1 MFFGAFILPVSS
13 LGLVP
18 IATESDHH
26 AAFEGPAQRNVR
38 LFDSIPDAAAPA
50 YNRGMAS
57 FRRIF
62 RSSEAALILLA
73 VGVGIVAGLLM
84 IAQHGIAHGLQSLI
98 YGLSGASLSAA
109 QSIDTIRLFALPI
122 FGILLG
128 FGSRAA
134 LRRWRTPVDVVE
146 ANALHGGTIPMR
158 DSLIVC
164 AQTIVSNGAGASVG
178 LEAAY
183 AQAGGGLASVLGKWV
198 RLRRADMRILVGAGA
213 GAAVGAAFGA
223 PLAGAFYAFE
233 IVIGAYTPAA
243 IAPVAAACL
252 SAVLLVRFVGI
263 EAYVVALPG
272 AKAITTVDYLLYS
285 ALGLVCAFIGIAIMR
300 GVTFLESHIRR
311 SFISEAWRPAVGGLL
326 LVPLAMITPQVLSAG
341 HGALHI
347 DLGAEVALRFI
358 LLVLAVKVVASTIS
372 LGFGFRGGLFFASL
386 FMGSLVGQLFA
397 GVVARISILPAVDPS
412 DAALIGMAAM
422 AVAIVGGPMTM
433 SMLVLEVTH
442 DFALTS
448 VAITAALCAS
458 TYVRETFGFSFST
471 WRLHTRGENI
481 RSARDVGWVRALT
494 VSKMMQRAADLAP
507 ATTGIAEFRRRFPLG
522 STSKVVLVD
531 GAGRYY
537 GIVETPKAFDV
548 ATESDAEVGSLATL
562 QAVALRPEQDVRSAI
577 RTFDLNEADYL
588 AVVDHQRVV
597 LGTLSERFV
606 HRRYADEVEKAQREM
621 FGE

>member
-1 MFFGAFILPVSS
+1 MRPF
-13 LGLVP
+13 
-18 IATESDHH
+18 
-26 AAFEGPAQRNVR
+26 Q
-38 LFDSIPDAAAPA
+38 SIPGAAAPI
-50 YNRGMAS
+50 YSRGVAS

-73 VGVGIVAGLLM
+73 VGVGIAAGLLM
-84 IAQHGIAHGLQSLI
+84 IAQHALAHGMQALI

-109 QSIDTIRLFALPI
+109 PSIATPRLLALPL
-122 FGILLG
+122 FGLLLG
-128 FGSRAA
+128 LGSTAA

-146 ANALHGGTIPMR
+146 ANALHGGAIPLR
-158 DSLIVC
+158 DSVIVC

-183 AQAGGGLASVLGKWV
+183 AQAGGGIASLLGQSL

-213 GAAVGAAFGA
+213 GAAIGAAFGA
-223 PLAGAFYAFE
+223 PLTGAFYAFE

-252 SAVLLVRFVGI
+252 SAALLVRIVGI

-272 AKAITTVDYLLYS
+272 ARAITTVDYLLYA
-285 ALGLVCAFIGIAIMR
+285 ALGLMCAFIGIAVMR
-300 GVTFLESHIRR
+300 GVTFLESHVRR
-311 SFISEAWRPAVGGLL
+311 SVLPEAWRPAVGGLL

-358 LLVLAVKVVASTIS
+358 LLVLLVKIAASTIS

-386 FMGSLVGQLFA
+386 FIGSLVGQLFA
-397 GVVARISILPAVDPS
+397 GAIGRVPIFPAIDPS

-422 AVAIVGGPMTM
+422 AVAVVGGPMTM

-458 TYVRETFGFSFST
+458 TFVRETFGFSFST
-471 WRLHTRGENI
+471 WRLHTRGESI

-494 VSKMMQRAADLAP
+494 VGKMMQRGEETMPSTAS
-507 ATTGIAEFRRRFPLG
+507 IEEFRRRFPLG
-522 STSKVVLVD
+522 ATSKVVLVD
-531 GAGRYY
+531 ERGFYF
-537 GIVETPKAFDV
+537 GIVDTAKAFDA
-548 ATESDAEVGSLATL
+548 ATDAHTEIGSLATL
-562 QAVALRPEQDVRSAI
+562 QDIALAPDQDVRSAI
-577 RTFDLNEADYL
+577 RTFDVSEADYL
-588 AVVDHQRVV
+588 AVVDDERAV

>member
-1 MFFGAFILPVSS
+1 MIGQ
-13 LGLVP
+13 
-18 IATESDHH
+18 H
-26 AAFEGPAQRNVR
+26 A
-38 LFDSIPDAAAPA
+38 
-50 YNRGMAS
+50 
-57 FRRIF
+57 
-62 RSSEAALILLA
+62 
-73 VGVGIVAGLLM
+73 
-84 IAQHGIAHGLQSLI
+84 IAHSMQVLI

-109 QSIDTIRLFALPI
+109 PSIEPARLLALPI
-122 FGILLG
+122 FGVLLG

-146 ANALHGGTIPMR
+146 ANALHGGAIPLR

-164 AQTIVSNGAGASVG
+164 VQTIVSNSAGASVG

-183 AQAGGGLASVLGKWV
+183 AQAGGGFASVVGDWL

-223 PLAGAFYAFE
+223 PLTGAFYAFE

-252 SAVLLVRFVGI
+252 SAVLLVRIVGI
-263 EAYVVALPG
+263 QAYVVALPG
-272 AKAITTVDYLLYS
+272 ARAITTGDYLLYA
-285 ALGLVCAFIGIAIMR
+285 ALGLICAFVGIAIMR

-311 SFISEAWRPAVGGLL
+311 SFVPEAWRPALGGLL
-326 LVPLAMITPQVLSAG
+326 LFPLAMITPQVLSAG
-341 HGALHI
+341 HGALRI

-358 LLVLAVKVVASTIS
+358 LLVLLVKIAASTIS

-386 FMGSLVGQLFA
+386 FIGSLVGQLFA
-397 GVVARISILPAVDPS
+397 GAIGRIPIFAAVDPS

-458 TYVRETFGFSFST
+458 TFVRETFGFSFST
-471 WRLHTRGENI
+471 WRLHTRGESI

-494 VSKMMQRAADLAP
+494 VGKMMQRGVETTLAA
-507 ATTGIAEFRRRFPLG
+507 TSIADFRHRFPLG

-531 GAGRYY
+531 SADRYS
-537 GIVETPKAFDV
+537 GIVETAKAFDAAV
-548 ATESDAEVGSLATL
+548 DGTAEIVSVATL
-562 QAVALRPEQDVRSAI
+562 QDVALDPAQDVRSAI
-577 RTFDLNEADYL
+577 RTFDLAEADYL
-588 AVVDHQRVV
+588 AVVDDSRAV